1 MRLFLILS
9 SIFSVKKE
17 RFHLHFEFSRTWR
30 KKDDTT
36 SILDDMLQMGIN
48 PNIST
53 FRMLIEA
60 FCKASD
66 FGVAKEL
73 FEIGLYV
80 VTKSLHIVSST
91 LTHKQMNPDI
101 SLSLLVVGGVFFPGE
116 MGKEESGKAGVEE
129 RMRFSAEFG
138 CQI

>member
-1 MRLFLILS
+1 MMGKNLQR
-9 SIFSVKKE
+9 
-17 RFHLHFEFSRTWR
+17 
-30 KKDDTT
+30 DADTT

-53 FRMLIEA
+53 FRVLIEA

-80 VTKSLHIVSST
+80 DESKNRV
-91 LTHKQMNPDI
+91 
-101 SLSLLVVGGVFFPGE
+101 SLSLLVVGGVFFMRE
-116 MGKEESGKAGVEE
+116 VGKEESGKVGVEE
-129 RMRFSAEFG
+129 RMRFSAKFG